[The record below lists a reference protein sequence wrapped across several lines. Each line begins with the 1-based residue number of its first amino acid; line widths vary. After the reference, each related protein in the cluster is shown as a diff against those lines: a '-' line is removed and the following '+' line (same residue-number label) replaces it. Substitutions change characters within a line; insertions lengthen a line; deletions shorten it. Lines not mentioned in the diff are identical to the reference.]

1 MTTQEKLQHFYSTSV
16 ESARNEAKKELDAA
30 REELALAMEQYTQKR
45 TVWQQE
51 EEHRKADEIH
61 RQTNRKM
68 NIRQMELRRRI
79 SQHQEE
85 QVKQLFSE
93 VRQMMDEFRED
104 EAYLDYLQKKFER
117 AINLAEGD
125 EIRLY
130 LSASDQKLA
139 PILEERL
146 GHFLEIDDSFVGG
159 IRGEIT
165 ARNLWIDESF
175 DELIREK
182 EMSFAFREE
191 ENHE

>member
-104 EAYLDYLQKKFER
+104 EAYLDKLQKKIER
-117 AINLAEGD
+117 ANNLAEAD
-125 EIRLY
+125 E
-130 LSASDQKLA
+130 
-139 PILEERL
+139 
-146 GHFLEIDDSFVGG
+146 
-159 IRGEIT
+159 
-165 ARNLWIDESF
+165 NL
-175 DELIREK
+175 L
-182 EMSFAFREE
+182 
-191 ENHE
+191 